1 MLFEGRWLGVQKM
14 PEGKVIISWEPLRE
28 WEGHERTLVLICCF
42 SWETYLYFAMDTL
55 KKACSFCIYQERTQQ
70 EVREKLKSWRVPAP
84 EAEEIIAWLISE
96 NFINESRYARQFAG
110 GKFRIKKWGR
120 RKITYELK
128 SKGVSPNVILEAL
141 AEIDEEEYIQ
151 TLKGLASA
159 KAATLTEEAHS
170 LTVQKKISAY
180 LLMKGYEP
188 NLVRELMADGVV
200 FE

>member
-1 MLFEGRWLGVQKM
+1 
-14 PEGKVIISWEPLRE
+14 
-28 WEGHERTLVLICCF
+28 
-42 SWETYLYFAMDTL
+42 MDTL

-84 EAEEIIAWLISE
+84 ETEEIIAWLISE